1 MKISTRK
8 IVYTSLFAAIIFVA
22 TYIIKVPTPTNG
34 YVNIGDAAVI
44 LGAFVLGPLF
54 GAIAAG
60 IGSCLTDIVAGYVA
74 YAPATFIIKFIM
86 AAVCGL
92 IFSKN
97 RKTLGLISAVLASE
111 IIMILG
117 YFLYEGTVLGFGLG
131 AAAGIPSNCVQG
143 IVSAVIAVILAKC
156 IKLPKEIN

>member
-44 LGAFVLGPLF
+44 LASLALGPLF

-60 IGSCLTDIVAGYVA
+60 IGSCLSDIIGGYA
-74 YAPATFIIKFIM
+74 SYAPATFVIKYIM
-86 AAVCGL
+86 GAVCGAL
-92 IFSKN
+92 LSKS
-97 RKTLGLISAVLASE
+97 KTTAALVFAAVVSE
-111 IIMILG
+111 IIMVFG
-117 YFLYEGTVLGFGLG
+117 YFLYEGAVMGLG
-131 AAAGIPSNCVQG
+131 IGAAVGIPSNCVQG
-143 IVSAVIAVILAKC
+143 LISAVIAVILAKC
-156 IKLPKEIN
+156 IKMPENL

>member
-8 IVYTSLFAAIIFVA
+8 LVYTALFAAVIFVA

-60 IGSCLTDIVAGYVA
+60 IGSCLTDVVAGYMA

-86 AAVCGL
+86 ATVCGL

-97 RKTLGLISAVLASE
+97 RKTPGLIIGVLVSE
-111 IIMILG
+111 IIMVLG
-117 YFLYEGTVLGFGLG
+117 YFLYEATVMGLGFG
-131 AAAGIPSNCVQG
+131 AAVGIPSNCIQG
-143 IVSAVIAVILAKC
+143 VISAVIAVILAKC

>member
-8 IVYTSLFAAIIFVA
+8 LVYTALFAAVIFVA

-60 IGSCLTDIVAGYVA
+60 IGSCLTDVVAGYMA

-97 RKTLGLISAVLASE
+97 RKTPGLIIGVLVSE
-111 IIMILG
+111 IIMVYPKDGRGSSEPENPNKKTCPYPNG
-117 YFLYEGTVLGFGLG
+117 YVRSENGQIMHNRKDGYT
-131 AAAGIPSNCVQG
+131 
-143 IVSAVIAVILAKC
+143 
-156 IKLPKEIN
+156 